1 MQPELLNPH
10 SENDKAVMQAYG
22 FPKDSSES
30 YIVAAL
36 FKLYKA
42 MTEA

>member
-1 MQPELLNPH
+1 MSIRFYWNGKRKTGIMPFLISILI
-10 SENDKAVMQAYG
+10 Y
-22 FPKDSSES
+22 FES
-30 YIVAAL
+30 DIVAAL

>member
-1 MQPELLNPH
+1 MLPEQLKAH
-10 SENDKAVMQAYG
+10 RENYKAVMQAYG
-22 FPKDSSES
+22 FPKDFSES
-30 YIVAAL
+30 DIVAAL